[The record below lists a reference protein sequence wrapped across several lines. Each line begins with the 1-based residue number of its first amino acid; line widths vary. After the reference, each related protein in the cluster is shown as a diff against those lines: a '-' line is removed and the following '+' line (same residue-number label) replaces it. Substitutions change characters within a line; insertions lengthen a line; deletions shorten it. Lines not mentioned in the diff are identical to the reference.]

1 MMSCSQLFVMLPN
14 CFSGSQVL
22 GRIQSKSWEYAKN
35 HWSMI
40 NMWEHHAICRNF
52 DPSKTENLE
61 GDLLRT
67 ATKWVFWQDLGKMV
81 KVWEQRGKKW
91 STCMKCA
98 KVLPNFFPCS
108 HIHSRAPKKWDR
120 NLPFSPLC
128 SQTLEQFGQK
138 RPQNLGA

>member
-1 MMSCSQLFVMLPN
+1 MLQNVLSRSQNYGNIAVET
-14 CFSGSQVL
+14 
-22 GRIQSKSWEYAKN
+22 WENEKCV
-35 HWSMI
+35 WSMM
-40 NMWEHHAICRNF
+40 NMWEHQPICRYF
-52 DPSKTENLE
+52 VPSKTENLE

-128 SQTLEQFGQK
+128 SQTLDQFGQK